1 MTFSIA
7 HIHPMSVHFPVAVIM
22 LGFLAEV
29 LSLLFKD
36 QLWLK
41 KAGFYLL
48 IIGTISAVAAF
59 LTGEFLTDELK
70 GEAGELKEKHEIFAK
85 ITMYV
90 MIAASLLK
98 IYLVFKKNEDSSFK
112 WVFFVL
118 YAIAF
123 ISVGITGYL
132 GGSLVYDYMIGL

>member
-1 MTFSIA
+1 MSFSIE
-7 HIHPMSVHFPVAVIM
+7 HIHPMSVHFPIALIM

-29 LSLLFKD
+29 LSLIYKD

-41 KAGFYLL
+41 KAAFYLL
-48 IIGTISAVAAF
+48 LLGTVSAVTAF

-70 GEAGELKEKHEIFAK
+70 GEAAELKENHEVFAK

-98 IYLVFKKNEDSSFK
+98 LYFVYKKLEESSAK
-112 WVFFVL
+112 WIVFFL